1 MENTKYRVAGYLR
14 LSKEDGDKEESD
26 SIVSQKSIIENK
38 IKELG
43 KDFELYDLYIDDGY
57 TGLNT
62 DRPSFKKMLTD
73 IENGIVNTVI
83 TKDLSRLSRNSFE
96 ANYYIEIYFLEKNIR
111 YISILDNVDTYLK
124 NSNNDMIQF
133 KTLIN
138 DWYSKDISRKVRSG
152 VWARK
157 EKGMYLAA
165 KAPYGYKKSKV
176 NKNKL
181 EIDVE
186 QARVIKLIFDM
197 YDNGKTITGIAK
209 YLQEQKIYCPDYY
222 DFGGAKNGDY
232 NWRNEAISRILKNK
246 VYIGHTE
253 YGKKINLSYKSKKV
267 KIMPRE
273 EWQIVE
279 NTHEP
284 IISKEQFERIQTKL
298 NIHKKTRHRKYEWK
312 LNGIVFCKECG
323 TKMAIKVMRD
333 KEGNIKSKK
342 AYCGT
347 TVRKNNNTI
356 CKRKYKSIDEDVV
369 EKVVMA
375 NVKEK
380 ISKISKGDKLQNL
393 ILNQYN
399 QNGTKIYDDNIKILE
414 KQLEKVDKT
423 ITSLYEDYKNNI
435 IEIEDYKRFY
445 KAEIERRTNIKNNIN
460 SILKEKEKRP
470 TITKERLIT
479 IINDLSNIDNW
490 NRDKLSEIIYNIEID
505 EDNHIYINYKY
516 DILSKV

>member
-1 MENTKYRVAGYLR
+1 
-14 LSKEDGDKEESD
+14 
-26 SIVSQKSIIENK
+26 
-38 IKELG
+38 
-43 KDFELYDLYIDDGY
+43 
-57 TGLNT
+57 
-62 DRPSFKKMLTD
+62 
-73 IENGIVNTVI
+73 
-83 TKDLSRLSRNSFE
+83 
-96 ANYYIEIYFLEKNIR
+96 
-111 YISILDNVDTYLK
+111 
-124 NSNNDMIQF
+124 
-133 KTLIN
+133 
-138 DWYSKDISRKVRSG
+138 
-152 VWARK
+152 
-157 EKGMYLAA
+157 
-165 KAPYGYKKSKV
+165 
-176 NKNKL
+176 
-181 EIDVE
+181 
-186 QARVIKLIFDM
+186 M

-284 IISKEQFERIQTKL
+284 IISKEQFERIQTRL

-323 TKMAIKVMRD
+323 TKMAIKVIRD

-347 TVRKNNNTI
+347 AVRKNNNTI
-356 CKRKYKSIDEDVV
+356 CKRKYKAIDEDVV
-369 EKVVMA
+369 EKVVMT

-380 ISKISKGDKLQNL
+380 IIKISKGDKLQNL

-399 QNGTKIYDDNIKILE
+399 QNGTKVYDENIKILE

-445 KAEIERRTNIKNNIN
+445 KTEIERRTNIKNNIN

-479 IINDLSNIDNW
+479 IINDLSNTDNW

>member
-232 NWRNEAISRILKNK
+232 NWRNEAISRILNNK

-267 KIMPRE
+267 KNMPRE
-273 EWQIVE
+273 EWQIVK

-284 IISKEQFERIQTKL
+284 IISKEQFERIQTRL

-323 TKMAIKVMRD
+323 TKMVIKVMRD

-347 TVRKNNNTI
+347 AVRKNNNTI

-380 ISKISKGDKLQNL
+380 INKISKGDKLQNL